1 MIALK
6 YCTILNFHCIKV
18 IKEWN
23 ILTFSVCMASEIHNP
38 CHDRRAFQ
46 VALVVK
52 NQVANAKDIRDAGWI
67 PGSGRKWQPAPVFLP
82 GESHGH
88 KNLAGCS
95 TWGHLE
101 LDTAEETEHHTMAG
115 RYLPSVVNLRRYL
128 NSTQMSRAKEIQ
140 IPRLLSSTD
149 SK

>member
-6 YCTILNFHCIKV
+6 CCTILNFHCIRV

-23 ILTFSVCMASEIHNP
+23 ILTFSVYMASEIHNP

-46 VALVVK
+46 VAL
-52 NQVANAKDIRDAGWI
+52 
-67 PGSGRKWQPAPVFLP
+67 RKWQSPPLFLP

-101 LDTAEETEHHTMAG
+101 LDTAEETENHTMAR
-115 RYLPSVVNLRRYL
+115 RYLPSVVNLQRYL
-128 NSTQMSRAKEIQ
+128 NSTQTSRAKEIQ
-140 IPRLLSSTD
+140 IPRLLPSTE
-149 SK
+149 SE

>member
-6 YCTILNFHCIKV
+6 CCTILNFHCIRV

-23 ILTFSVCMASEIHNP
+23 ILTFSVYMASEIHNP

-46 VALVVK
+46 VALMEK
-52 NQVANAKDIRDAGWI
+52 NQVANAGDIRDAVWI
-67 PGSGRKWQPAPVFLP
+67 CGSGRKWQSPPLFLP

-101 LDTAEETEHHTMAG
+101 LDTAEETENHTMAR
-115 RYLPSVVNLRRYL
+115 RYLPSVVNLQRYL
-128 NSTQMSRAKEIQ
+128 NSTQTSRAKEIQ
-140 IPRLLSSTD
+140 IPRLLPSTE
-149 SK
+149 SE